1 MEIQKLQDIYG
12 RHPMIRRLGKALARA
27 DVRSI
32 RLSGLQG
39 SAARG
44 GVGRDFVKV
53 VRVVIEL
60 KVGSGRLGC
69 DLYSL

>member
-1 MEIQKLQDIYG
+1 MEIQQLQDIYG

-39 SAARG
+39 SAAPLFFASFALRAS
-44 GVGRDFVKV
+44 R
-53 VRVVIEL
+53 R
-60 KVGSGRLGC
+60 
-69 DLYSL
+69 